1 MVANT
6 APNHRHHRAI
16 MALRDM
22 ANNPH
27 TKVEAVIM
35 AHIHSMARAKG
46 MVKDTVKLMVMVTVT
61 DKDTDKE
68 VDTVRSSSTLGA
80 FMQHLLVRHH
90 QVPILSYGSGSRL
103 WIPIDRVPSPSA
115 NYN

>member
-1 MVANT
+1 
-6 APNHRHHRAI
+6 
-16 MALRDM
+16 M

-46 MVKDTVKLMVMVTVT
+46 MVKGTVKLMVTVT
-61 DKDTDKE
+61 DKDMDKE

-90 QVPILSYGSGSRL
+90 QVPILSCGSGSRL
-103 WIPIDRVPSPSA
+103 WIPIDRVPSLSA